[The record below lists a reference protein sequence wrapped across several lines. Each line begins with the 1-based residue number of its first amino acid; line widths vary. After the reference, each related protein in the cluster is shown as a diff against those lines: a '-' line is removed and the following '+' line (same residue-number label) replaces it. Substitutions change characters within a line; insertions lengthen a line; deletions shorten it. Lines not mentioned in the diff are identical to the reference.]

1 MSIYETAATQMA
13 IMDAIEN
20 GASKADLIH
29 LVTTIEFRV
38 SVSEYVEMFIAEF
51 IKSTGVSCV

>member
-29 LVTTIEFRV
+29 LVTTKEFV
-38 SVSEYVEMFIAEF
+38 ISVSAYVAMFIAEF
-51 IKSTGVSCV
+51 DKK

>member
-20 GASKADLIH
+20 GASKADLIR
-29 LVTTIEFRV
+29 LVTTKEFMK
-38 SVSEYVEMFIAEF
+38 SVSAYVDMFITEF
-51 IKSTGVSCV
+51 DKK